1 MSIKTR
7 KYIYRVMMALGV
19 FLTGVGIVK
28 HEIVAAAMPLIT
40 AVLALADAN
49 VPDEETGDADS
60 W

>member
-49 VPDEETGDADS
+49 VPDEETGDADAR
-60 W
+60 

>member
-7 KYIYRVMMALGV
+7 KYIYRICIAVASLATVLGV
-19 FLTGVGIVK
+19 AK
-28 HEIVAAAMPLIT
+28 QEIVTAVLPVIT

-49 VPDEETGDADS
+49 VPEEDGDADS

>member
-19 FLTGVGIVK
+19 LLTGVGIVK
-28 HEIVAAAMPLIT
+28 QEIVAAAMPLIT

-49 VPDEETGDADS
+49 VPDEDADADS
-60 W
+60 R

>member
-1 MSIKTR
+1 MSTKTR

-28 HEIVAAAMPLIT
+28 QEIVAAAMPLIT

-49 VPDEETGDADS
+49 VPDEDDNANAR
-60 W
+60 

>member
-28 HEIVAAAMPLIT
+28 QEIVAAAMPLIT
-40 AVLALADAN
+40 AVMALADAN
-49 VPDEETGDADS
+49 VPDEETGDANS
-60 W
+60 R

>member
-19 FLTGVGIVK
+19 LLTGVGIVK
-28 HEIVAAAMPLIT
+28 QEIVAAAMPLVT

-49 VPDEETGDADS
+49 VPDEDDNADAR
-60 W
+60 

>member
-1 MSIKTR
+1 MSTKTR

-28 HEIVAAAMPLIT
+28 QEIVAAAMPLIT

-49 VPDEETGDADS
+49 VPDEDDNVNAR
-60 W
+60 

>member
-1 MSIKTR
+1 MSTKTR

-28 HEIVAAAMPLIT
+28 QEIVAAAMPLIT

-49 VPDEETGDADS
+49 VPDEDDNGDAR
-60 W
+60 

>member
-28 HEIVAAAMPLIT
+28 QEIVAAAMPLIT
-40 AVLALADAN
+40 AVLAMADAN
-49 VPDEETGDADS
+49 VPDEDDNADAR
-60 W
+60 

>member
-40 AVLALADAN
+40 AVLAVADAN
-49 VPDEETGDADS
+49 VPDEDDNADAR
-60 W
+60 

>member
-7 KYIYRVMMALGV
+7 KYIYRIMMALGV

-28 HEIVAAAMPLIT
+28 QEIVAAAMPLIT

-49 VPDEETGDADS
+49 VPDEDADGDAR
-60 W
+60 

>member
-7 KYIYRVMMALGV
+7 KYIYRIMMALGV

-49 VPDEETGDADS
+49 VPDEETGDGNAR
-60 W
+60 

>member
-1 MSIKTR
+1 MSTKTR

-28 HEIVAAAMPLIT
+28 QEIVAAAMPLVT

-49 VPDEETGDADS
+49 VPDEDDNADAR
-60 W
+60 

>member
-19 FLTGVGIVK
+19 LLTGVGVVK

-60 W
+60 R

>member
-40 AVLALADAN
+40 AVLALADSH
-49 VPDEETGDADS
+49 VPDEEVDGADS
-60 W
+60 R

>member
-19 FLTGVGIVK
+19 LLTGVGIVK
-28 HEIVAAAMPLIT
+28 QEIVAAAMPLIT

-60 W
+60 R

>member
-19 FLTGVGIVK
+19 FLTGVGIIK

-40 AVLALADAN
+40 AVLALADSN
-49 VPDEETGDADS
+49 VPDENADADAR
-60 W
+60 

>member
-1 MSIKTR
+1 MSTKTR

-28 HEIVAAAMPLIT
+28 QEIVAAAMPLIT

-49 VPDEETGDADS
+49 VPDEDDDADAR
-60 W
+60 